1 MRLYGKEELK
11 RRLDSAAAH
20 GRLSHA
26 VLIHGEQ
33 GAGKKV
39 MARYAAKLMM
49 CGAPPCGS
57 CKNCRL
63 IDSDSHPDVVFV
75 KQKCGG
81 KYATDPFYENFIKDS
96 VIYPN
101 NGGLKVYIIED
112 CDDLSPK
119 LQNAMLKLIE
129 EPPRYLR
136 FIFTCENVNNML
148 ETILSRVTE
157 YQLSLPSEE
166 ECAECL
172 RESGCDARTARE
184 LSDTFCGNI
193 GKCRAVI
200 DGGEEKKLIDTAC
213 RAAAAIAKN
222 DRFSFAAALTE
233 QSGREEYAETLEY
246 LTRILRDAMVIKC
259 GGSAAYFAK
268 KEAAGIAAAYSEERI
283 LDMTDTVFSVN
294 SKSRLNLNLGLT
306 TAYLTARI
314 MQQYTG

>member
-1 MRLYGKEELK
+1 MRLYGKESLK

-39 MARYAAKLMM
+39 MARYIAKLMM
-49 CGAPPCGS
+49 CGAPPCGT
-57 CKNCRL
+57 CNICRL

-81 KYATDPFYENFIKDS
+81 KYAKEPFYENFIKDS
-96 VIYPN
+96 VVYPN

-112 CDDLSPK
+112 CDDLSPM
-119 LQNAMLKLIE
+119 LQNSMLKLIE
-129 EPPRYLR
+129 EPAPYLR

-157 YQLSLPSEE
+157 YPLSLPSSE

-172 RESGCDARTARE
+172 RESGCDPKTAAE
-184 LSDTFCGNI
+184 LSDTFSGNI

-213 RAAAAIAKN
+213 RAAAAIVRK

-233 QSGREEYAETLEY
+233 QSGRAEYAETLEY
-246 LTRILRDAMVIKC
+246 LTKLLRDAMVIKC
-259 GGSAAYFAK
+259 GGSAAYFGK
-268 KEAAGIAAAYSEERI
+268 KESSAIAAAYSEERI
-283 LDMTDTVFSVN
+283 LEMTDAVFYVN
-294 SKSRLNLNLGLT
+294 SKSRLNLNLALT
-306 TAYLTARI
+306 TAYLTSR
-314 MQQYTG
+314 MM

>member
-1 MRLYGKEELK
+1 MRLYGKESLK

-39 MARYAAKLMM
+39 MARYIAKLMM

-57 CKNCRL
+57 CNICRL
-63 IDSDSHPDVVFV
+63 IDGDSHPDVIFV
-75 KQKCGG
+75 KRKCGG
-81 KYATDPFYENFIKDS
+81 KYAKEPFYENFIKDS
-96 VIYPN
+96 VVYPN
-101 NGGLKVYIIED
+101 NGGIKVYIVED
-112 CDDLSPK
+112 CDDLSPM
-119 LQNAMLKLIE
+119 LQNSMLKLIE
-129 EPPRYLR
+129 EPAPYLR

-157 YQLSLPSEE
+157 YQLSPPSPE

-172 RESGCDARTARE
+172 RESGCDAKTAAE
-184 LSDTFCGNI
+184 LSDTFSGNI

-213 RAAAAIAKN
+213 RAAAAIARK

-233 QSGREEYAETLEY
+233 QSGRAEYAETLEY
-246 LTRILRDAMVIKC
+246 LTKLLRDAMVIKC
-259 GGSAAYFAK
+259 GGSAAYFGK
-268 KEAAGIAAAYSEERI
+268 KESAGIAAAYSEERI
-283 LDMTDTVFSVN
+283 LEMTDAVFYVN
-294 SKSRLNLNLGLT
+294 SKSRLNLNLALT
-306 TAYLTARI
+306 TAYLTSR
-314 MQQYTG
+314 MM